1 MKKCMIWL
9 LALCLLFALPG
20 WALADSTPERNL
32 AVVTPAEDDEIDDVV
47 DTDAVDTDDV
57 NTDDVDDADQL
68 ITPVDDDNADNT
80 DDIDDTDADNTDD
93 TVEPDNTDKSE
104 EPAEPTPL
112 PELPQSLNVQFYDKV
127 GGKLLW
133 QTVTPV
139 NLLLNGEYLPSDVP
153 GMATSGRT
161 LVPVR
166 VISESLSATVDWQK
180 EDNTVTIRLGETT
193 IVLTIGENTA
203 LVNGEQQAVPDN
215 VSVALVNYEGVT
227 RTMVPV
233 RFVSENLSA
242 TVNYDGASRS
252 VDIIPPTPAEEELPP
267 PGIAADGT
275 LYRRVVIDAGH
286 GGDDPGTNGGGWEEK
301 VITLSVAEKVQALL
315 EEAEYEVIMSR
326 TDDTYVA
333 LTDRAAL
340 TREFDAPVFVSIHC
354 NAAENIP
361 TANGIET
368 YAAPDDEAD
377 AELAGCLQTRLIA
390 ATEAK
395 DRGVKTSRLVVL
407 THNDAPAALVEI
419 GFMTNTDECAKITD
433 EDYQNTLAEAIVA
446 GINDYFAEK

>member
-57 NTDDVDDADQL
+57 NTDDVDDDDQL
-68 ITPVDDDNADNT
+68 ITPVDDDNADKDNT
-80 DDIDDTDADNTDD
+80 GDTNDTGDTD
-93 TVEPDNTDKSE
+93 EPDNTDKSE

-326 TDDTYVA
+326 MDDTYVA

-390 ATEAK
+390 ATETK

>member
-9 LALCLLFALPG
+9 LALCLLFALPTM
-20 WALADSTPERNL
+20 ALADSTPERYL
-32 AVVTPAEDDEIDDVV
+32 AVVTPAEDDEIDDIVNKA
-47 DTDAVDTDDV
+47 DNTKADKTSDESDEQTD
-57 NTDDVDDADQL
+57 DQL
-68 ITPVDDDNADNT
+68 ITPVDDDNVADDTDDTDDNGNADNT
-80 DDIDDTDADNTDD
+80 DNN
-93 TVEPDNTDKSE
+93 V
-104 EPAEPTPL
+104 EPAEPTPA
-112 PELPQSLNVQFYDKV
+112 PKLPQSLNVQFYDKV
-127 GGKLLW
+127 GSRLLW

-139 NLLLNGEYLPSDVP
+139 NLLINGSYLPSDVP

-180 EDNTVTIRLGETT
+180 EDNTVTIRLKETT
-193 IVLTIGENTA
+193 IVLTIGESTA
-203 LVNGEQQAVPDN
+203 LVNGEQQTVPDN
-215 VSVALVNYEGVT
+215 VSVSLVNYDGVT

-242 TVNYDGASRS
+242 TVNYDSASRS
-252 VDIIPPTPAEEELPP
+252 VDIIPPTPVEEELPP
-267 PGIAADGT
+267 PGIADDGT
-275 LYRRVVIDAGH
+275 LYRRVVLDAGH
-286 GGDDPGTNGGGWEEK
+286 GGDDPGTNGGEYEEK
-301 VITLSVAEKVQALL
+301 VITLSVAQKVQALL

-340 TREFDAPVFVSIHC
+340 TREYNAPIFVSIHC

-368 YAAPDDEAD
+368 YAAPKDEAD
-377 AELAGCLQTRLIA
+377 AELAACLQTRLVA
-390 ATEAK
+390 ETEAK
-395 DRGVKTSRLVVL
+395 DRGVKTSQLVVL

-419 GFMTNTDECAKITD
+419 GFMTNADECAKITD
-433 EDYQNTLAEAIVA
+433 ESYQDIIAAAIAA
-446 GINDYFAEK
+446 GISDYFDGK

>member
-1 MKKCMIWL
+1 MKKLCMIWL
-9 LALCLLFALPG
+9 MALCLLFALPT

-32 AVVTPAEDDEIDDVV
+32 AVVTPAEDDELDDVV
-47 DTDAVDTDDV
+47 DAVDTDD
-57 NTDDVDDADQL
+57 TDNVDEADQL
-68 ITPVDDDNADNT
+68 IKPVDDDTKTDNSDATDNAD
-80 DDIDDTDADNTDD
+80 DADNTDD
-93 TVEPDNTDKSE
+93 TGNADDTE

-112 PELPQSLNVQFYDKV
+112 PELPQSLNVQFYEQV

-180 EDNTVTIRLGETT
+180 EDNTVTIRLGEKT

-203 LVNGEQQAVPDN
+203 LVDGEQVAVPDN
-215 VSVALVNYEGVT
+215 VSVALVSYEGVT

-242 TVNYDGASRS
+242 TVNYDGANRS

-315 EEAEYEVIMSR
+315 EEAEFEVIMSR

-377 AELAGCLQTRLIA
+377 AELAGYLQDRLIA

-395 DRGVKTSRLVVL
+395 DRGVKTSKLVVL

-433 EDYQNTLAEAIVA
+433 EDYQDRLAEAIVA
-446 GINDYFAEK
+446 GISDYFTEK